1 MTDTSEEAAKRRAA
15 EQLSAATAAMVT
27 QGNIEAER
35 AEAEK
40 KAKKEAKRKVRDRA
54 ATWRARTRGGGRCGR
69 PVGTR
74 CAKESSRSWQ
84 YRWGADGVYRRAAH
98 MLLCTGSDVCL

>member
-1 MTDTSEEAAKRRAA
+1 MTDTSEEAARRRAA

-40 KAKKEAKRKVRDRA
+40 KAKKEAKRKV
-54 ATWRARTRGGGRCGR
+54 
-69 PVGTR
+69 
-74 CAKESSRSWQ
+74 SWWTLQ
-84 YRWGADGVYRRAAH
+84 TSQ
-98 MLLCTGSDVCL
+98 LLCS

>member
-1 MTDTSEEAAKRRAA
+1 MLCICHVYVVQQRPGQGFVQQGTSHQRLVNQSWLLWVAGVWQVVWMTDTSEEAAKRRAA

-40 KAKKEAKRKVRDRA
+40 KAKKEAKRKVSDRA
-54 ATWRARTRGGGRCGR
+54 WTRGG
-69 PVGTR
+69 
-74 CAKESSRSWQ
+74 A
-84 YRWGADGVYRRAAH
+84 
-98 MLLCTGSDVCL
+98 

>member
-1 MTDTSEEAAKRRAA
+1 MTLGISAKSLTGAVHSLLQVVWMTDTSEEAARRRAA

-40 KAKKEAKRKVRDRA
+40 KAKKEAKRKVGHVLYDG
-54 ATWRARTRGGGRCGR
+54 RGSC
-69 PVGTR
+69 VV
-74 CAKESSRSWQ
+74 S
-84 YRWGADGVYRRAAH
+84 
-98 MLLCTGSDVCL
+98 